1 MSFYVG
7 KSRAKG
13 ASLPKFELAAH
24 AGCIAKD
31 SLLKFQCLSMVVVY
45 VFTTK
50 SNQVL
55 RSSVKWFP
63 ISKFSMFP

>member
-31 SLLKFQCLSMVVVY
+31 SLLKLQCLSMVVVY
-45 VFTTK
+45 VIAIQRQMVPHF
-50 SNQVL
+50 
-55 RSSVKWFP
+55 
-63 ISKFSMFP
+63 